1 MRFSPSHSRKRF
13 IKATDLLLP
22 VLILFPSIGSF
33 LLAIFFF
40 FLWVK
45 SNLLF
50 VFWRQLLSIG
60 GILGRVFLKIKRHH
74 LKQTVELFCFSG
86 FYMCEL
92 PKYMPCY
99 QIEYRIQY
107 VFERLQH
114 DWSNLGVAGIS
125 GKGSFRGLV
134 FPFYFFSNYL
144 IKKLGI
150 SIILGGLLVLKYS
163 F

>member
-1 MRFSPSHSRKRF
+1 M
-13 IKATDLLLP
+13 
-22 VLILFPSIGSF
+22 
-33 LLAIFFF
+33 
-40 FLWVK
+40 
-45 SNLLF
+45 
-50 VFWRQLLSIG
+50 
-60 GILGRVFLKIKRHH
+60 GRVFLKIKRHH